1 MSFENLGLSLL
12 ALFLQLFVVV
22 ITIAVCKAKLLYLGI
37 NAALFFLISHTTP
50 SYVPLTWLCFAVAL
64 LFVLESLSDTHSVWL
79 DRWKRF
85 STCVLVLDLVVGNL
99 YDDFFTEAFLFLI
112 PYLALNAAAYLGLLI
127 AAWPIPDPTD
137 PPTDKRTKAW
147 RAVCGGPTRLPT
159 LSEKRNAAAGISGRA
174 EEKAAAFPV
183 VLGKNSGGPAELRKK
198 RRFGQGQEKNSGGWR
213 MVRRTAGC
221 VSVRTEKRRS
231 AAQRASGFCAA
242 GRGKA
247 ETA

>member
-12 ALFLQLFVVV
+12 AFFLQLFVVV

-64 LFVLESLSDTHSVWL
+64 LFVLESLSDTRSVWL

-112 PYLALNAAAYLGLLI
+112 PYLVLNAAAYLGLLI
-127 AAWPIPDPTD
+127 AAWPSPDPTD
-137 PPTDKRTKAW
+137 PPTDKRT
-147 RAVCGGPTRLPT
+147 
-159 LSEKRNAAAGISGRA
+159 NA
-174 EEKAAAFPV
+174 
-183 VLGKNSGGPAELRKK
+183 
-198 RRFGQGQEKNSGGWR
+198 
-213 MVRRTAGC
+213 
-221 VSVRTEKRRS
+221 
-231 AAQRASGFCAA
+231 
-242 GRGKA
+242 
-247 ETA
+247 

>member
-127 AAWPIPDPTD
+127 AAWRPD
-137 PPTDKRTKAW
+137 AI
-147 RAVCGGPTRLPT
+147 
-159 LSEKRNAAAGISGRA
+159 AAARNDGEAPLLSTDQKTKGQIKSGLQQTPRR
-174 EEKAAAFPV
+174 
-183 VLGKNSGGPAELRKK
+183 GKSAVGRP
-198 RRFGQGQEKNSGGWR
+198 
-213 MVRRTAGC
+213 
-221 VSVRTEKRRS
+221 VRTPGLRRAMPRKFIAPNRPRS
-231 AAQRASGFCAA
+231 VCCAGARLFCAPA
-242 GRGKA
+242 RRQKGAISRR
-247 ETA
+247 

>member
-12 ALFLQLFVVV
+12 AFFLQLFVVV

-99 YDDFFTEAFLFLI
+99 YDDFFTESFLFLI
-112 PYLALNAAAYLGLLI
+112 PYLALNGQADKSIARRLRRPDAIAAARNAGENPSPLNRSKNKGTNKKRL
-127 AAWPIPDPTD
+127 AA
-137 PPTDKRTKAW
+137 
-147 RAVCGGPTRLPT
+147 
-159 LSEKRNAAAGISGRA
+159 NAAAREICRRA
-174 EEKAAAFPV
+174 ACAYPR
-183 VLGKNSGGPAELRKK
+183 LR
-198 RRFGQGQEKNSGGWR
+198 
-213 MVRRTAGC
+213 
-221 VSVRTEKRRS
+221 
-231 AAQRASGFCAA
+231 RAMP
-242 GRGKA
+242 
-247 ETA
+247 

>member
-99 YDDFFTEAFLFLI
+99 YDDFS
-112 PYLALNAAAYLGLLI
+112 PK
-127 AAWPIPDPTD
+127 P
-137 PPTDKRTKAW
+137 
-147 RAVCGGPTRLPT
+147 
-159 LSEKRNAAAGISGRA
+159 
-174 EEKAAAFPV
+174 
-183 VLGKNSGGPAELRKK
+183 
-198 RRFGQGQEKNSGGWR
+198 
-213 MVRRTAGC
+213 
-221 VSVRTEKRRS
+221 
-231 AAQRASGFCAA
+231 FCS
-242 GRGKA
+242 
-247 ETA
+247 

>member
-147 RAVCGGPTRLPT
+147 RAVCGGPTRLPQPAMT
-159 LSEKRNAAAGISGRA
+159 GETPLLSTDQKTKGQIKNGLQQTPRRGKSAVGR
-174 EEKAAAFPV
+174 P
-183 VLGKNSGGPAELRKK
+183 
-198 RRFGQGQEKNSGGWR
+198 
-213 MVRRTAGC
+213 
-221 VSVRTEKRRS
+221 VRTPGLRRAMPRKVIAPNRPRS
-231 AAQRASGFCAA
+231 VCRAGARLSCAPARRQKGAIAQR
-242 GRGKA
+242 
-247 ETA
+247 

>member
-1 MSFENLGLSLL
+1 MARRLRRPDAIAAARNDGGNPSPLNRSKNKGTNKKRL
-12 ALFLQLFVVV
+12 A
-22 ITIAVCKAKLLYLGI
+22 A
-37 NAALFFLISHTTP
+37 
-50 SYVPLTWLCFAVAL
+50 
-64 LFVLESLSDTHSVWL
+64 
-79 DRWKRF
+79 
-85 STCVLVLDLVVGNL
+85 
-99 YDDFFTEAFLFLI
+99 
-112 PYLALNAAAYLGLLI
+112 NAAAREI
-127 AAWPIPDPTD
+127 CRRAACAYSRAAARYAAKIHRSK
-137 PPTDKRTKAW
+137 PPAFCVPRRRATVLRAGAAAKRSDCSA
-147 RAVCGGPTRLPT
+147 LT

>member
-12 ALFLQLFVVV
+12 AFFLQLFVVV

-99 YDDFFTEAFLFLI
+99 YDDFFTESFLFLI
-112 PYLALNAAAYLGLLI
+112 PYLVLNAAAYLGLLI
-127 AAWPIPDPTD
+127 AAWPIPDAIAAARNDGGNPSPLNRSKNKGTNK
-137 PPTDKRTKAW
+137 KRLA
-147 RAVCGGPTRLPT
+147 A
-159 LSEKRNAAAGISGRA
+159 NAAAREICRRA
-174 EEKAAAFPV
+174 ACAYPRAAARYAVKIHRSKPPAFCVPRRRAT
-183 VLGKNSGGPAELRKK
+183 VLRARRGGKKGAIA
-198 RRFGQGQEKNSGGWR
+198 RR
-213 MVRRTAGC
+213 
-221 VSVRTEKRRS
+221 
-231 AAQRASGFCAA
+231 
-242 GRGKA
+242 
-247 ETA
+247 